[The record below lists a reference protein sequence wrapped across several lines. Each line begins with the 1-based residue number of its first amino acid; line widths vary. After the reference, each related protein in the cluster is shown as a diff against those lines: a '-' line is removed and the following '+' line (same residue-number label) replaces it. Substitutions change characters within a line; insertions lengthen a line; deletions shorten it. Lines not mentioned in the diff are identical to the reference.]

1 LRVITFGTF
10 DVLHVGHLNLLERA
24 RAMGGH
30 LTVGVSSD
38 ALNFDKKGRLPIY
51 LQRDRVRIIE
61 ALACVDEVFIEE
73 SLELKERYILDHRAD
88 ILVMGNDWQGKFDQ
102 FEAMCQVLYLTRT
115 PSVST
120 TETIEVIKN
129 R

>member
-1 LRVITFGTF
+1 
-10 DVLHVGHLNLLERA
+10 
-24 RAMGGH
+24 MGGH

-73 SLELKERYILDHRAD
+73 SLELKESYILDHRAD